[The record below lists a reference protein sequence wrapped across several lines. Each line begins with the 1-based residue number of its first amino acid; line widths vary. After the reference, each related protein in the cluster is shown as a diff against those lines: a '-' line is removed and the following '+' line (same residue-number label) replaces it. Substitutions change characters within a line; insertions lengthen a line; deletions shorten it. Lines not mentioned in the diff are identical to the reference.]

1 MTEPSLPPSD
11 LVPLGVSH
19 HQRVWLGDQSS
30 VPKTASFE
38 LQFSDRLEKEIAGLE
53 VSEAGRAQYC
63 HDCLLAHEH
72 HVSPGSDLDT

>member
-19 HQRVWLGDQSS
+19 HQRVRLGDQSS

-38 LQFSDRLEKEIAGLE
+38 LQFSDRLEKEIAGLRSLKQGE
-53 VSEAGRAQYC
+53 LSIAMIVC
-63 HDCLLAHEH
+63 W
-72 HVSPGSDLDT
+72 HVSIM